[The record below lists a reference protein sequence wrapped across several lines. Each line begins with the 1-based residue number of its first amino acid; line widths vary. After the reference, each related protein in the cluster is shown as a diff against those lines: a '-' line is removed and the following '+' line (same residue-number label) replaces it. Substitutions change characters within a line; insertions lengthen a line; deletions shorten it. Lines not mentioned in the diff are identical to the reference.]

1 MSERNTPFLLEDIK
15 ESIENIISFTNEL
28 SFDLYCSDIKTV
40 HAVQHNF
47 MIIGE
52 AVARI
57 PEEYKLQH
65 KQIDWR
71 QIKDFR
77 NIIVHDYF
85 GIDSRIVWDIIRQ
98 DIPDLLVRITAL
110 LEAREK

>member
-1 MSERNTPFLLEDIK
+1 MSERNTAFLLEDIK

-28 SFDLYCSDIKTV
+28 SFDLYCSDIKKV

-52 AVARI
+52 DVARI
-57 PEEYKLQH
+57 PDYYKLQH
-65 KQIDWR
+65 EQIGWR

-85 GIDSRIVWDIIRQ
+85 GIDSRIV
-98 DIPDLLVRITAL
+98 
-110 LEAREK
+110 